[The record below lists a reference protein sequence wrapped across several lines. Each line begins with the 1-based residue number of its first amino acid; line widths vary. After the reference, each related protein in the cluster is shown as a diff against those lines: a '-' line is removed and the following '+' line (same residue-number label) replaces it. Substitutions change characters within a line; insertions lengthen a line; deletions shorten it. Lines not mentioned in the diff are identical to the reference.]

1 MAVFRTVC
9 SLTAQSPRGPETPRS
24 GCPTH
29 NDAMTETL
37 LHIISR
43 DDWDHFRPLGAV
55 VPDSLG
61 TQGFVHLSTPHQ
73 VHLPA
78 DRLYAGRTDL
88 LLLRVDPTRL
98 VDPLRFEPG
107 VPEDPE
113 SMRFPHLYGPLPV
126 DVVVEV
132 TPYLPGP
139 DGRFPP
145 LDRERADAVGPE
157 D

>member
-1 MAVFRTVC
+1 
-9 SLTAQSPRGPETPRS
+9 
-24 GCPTH
+24 
-29 NDAMTETL
+29 MTETL

-43 DDWDHFRPLGAV
+43 DEWDHFRPLGAV
-55 VPDSLG
+55 APESLG

-78 DRLYAGRTDL
+78 DRLYSGRTDL
-88 LLLRVDPTRL
+88 LLLHVDPTRL

-107 VPEDPE
+107 VPGDPE

-126 DVVVEV
+126 DAVVEV

-139 DGRFPP
+139 DGRFAP
-145 LDRERADAVGPE
+145 LDREQADAVGPE